1 MPSIRAT
8 ASHDGGADSF
18 NLYRDTV
25 AIDPQNP
32 PAPIATGLLACD
44 YTDATVVDGNTYY
57 YAFAAVRGA
66 ELAFSQSVSLYADP
80 LLARRVI
87 ALSFDSVF
95 EDYGIT
101 QPAWTWSSALPTFE
115 NNYAVFDG
123 SQYVDTLSDA
133 LNFGNKDFTLELEI
147 YPTNLT
153 SYRMLFGAKQYTP
166 YVQYGFNERQLF
178 FNDQYNDVSLN
189 CSRVF
194 VVNTLYNIKLS
205 RNGDVLSF
213 RVNNV
218 VAGTINIAGKNVNL
232 NVGGG
237 RFFGVNWSGAV
248 GYRGRVHKVNVYKGI
263 YV

>member
-8 ASHDGGADSF
+8 ALHDGGADSF

-25 AIDPQNP
+25 AIDPLNP

-44 YTDATVVDGNTYY
+44 YTDATVVDGNTYH

-66 ELAFSQSVSLYADP
+66 ELAFSQSVSIYADP
-80 LLARRVI
+80 ILARRVI
-87 ALSFDSVF
+87 ALTFNGSF
-95 EDYGIT
+95 EDDGIT
-101 QPAWTWSSALPTFE
+101 QPVWTWSATLPMFE
-115 NNYAVFDG
+115 NDYAIFDG

-133 LNFGNKDFTLELEI
+133 LNFGDKDFTLEMEV

-166 YVQYGFNERQLF
+166 YVQYGFNGSQLF
-178 FNDQYNDVSLN
+178 FNDQYNSVSLN
-189 CSRVF
+189 CSHVF

-205 RNGDVLSF
+205 RSGDVLSF

-237 RFFGVNWSGAV
+237 RFFGINWSGTA